1 MTFGAV
7 VFAVV
12 LLGMLAFLTL
22 RPLFTT
28 DTSETE
34 FLDSE
39 FGAGGTEA
47 ITHLRTRLEGLI
59 ISIHDLDFDYD
70 TRKISAEVYAEQR
83 KFLIGRAVST
93 LIQLDQAE
101 ANLSEVDED
110 IEAAV
115 ARYRAIEAE
124 AS

>member
-7 VFAVV
+7 IFAVV
-12 LLGMLAFLTL
+12 LLGMLAFLVL
-22 RPLFTT
+22 RPLFATG
-28 DTSETE
+28 TSETE

-39 FGAGGTEA
+39 LETSEA
-47 ITHLRTRLEGLI
+47 IAHLRTRLEGLI
-59 ISIHDLDFDYD
+59 TSIHDLDFDYD
-70 TRKISAEVYAEQR
+70 TSKVSAEVYAEQR

-101 ANLSEVDED
+101 AYLSEIDED

-124 AS
+124 VS